1 MFFPTCTVL
10 PLEII
15 ALRLFKFLPK
25 CPNIFSSPFTGSIPK
40 LKKYGTSREE
50 AGNGELRAI
59 A

>member
-15 ALRLFKFLPK
+15 ALRLFLPK

-50 AGNGELRAI
+50 AANGELRAI